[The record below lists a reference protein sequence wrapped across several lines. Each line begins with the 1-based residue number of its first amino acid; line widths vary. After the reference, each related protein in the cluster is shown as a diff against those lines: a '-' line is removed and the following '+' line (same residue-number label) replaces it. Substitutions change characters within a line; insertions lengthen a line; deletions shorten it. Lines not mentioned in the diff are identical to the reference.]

1 MGVLTQLDLKI
12 KNLKIIKIEF
22 DVKNNMEFI
31 FLGKQIILNGFLP
44 YYIVILKHTLFSV
57 DNMNGRFWES
67 FFIFFIKKTP
77 FKH

>member
-1 MGVLTQLDLKI
+1 M
-12 KNLKIIKIEF
+12 IKIEF
-22 DVKNNMEFI
+22 DLKNIMEFI

-67 FFIFFIKKTP
+67 FLYSL
-77 FKH
+77 